1 MVIVLT
7 AVWLAWR
14 HEFSSAGFGLGL
26 LGLFGGGLMLTTYL
40 LVVSLQT
47 RGDAAALLLGRAR
60 AARR

>member
-1 MVIVLT
+1 MKDKTTMKPL
-7 AVWLAWR
+7 LYF
-14 HEFSSAGFGLGL
+14 FSILLLVGGLL
-26 LGLFGGGLMLTTYL
+26 LGLGMMLTTYL